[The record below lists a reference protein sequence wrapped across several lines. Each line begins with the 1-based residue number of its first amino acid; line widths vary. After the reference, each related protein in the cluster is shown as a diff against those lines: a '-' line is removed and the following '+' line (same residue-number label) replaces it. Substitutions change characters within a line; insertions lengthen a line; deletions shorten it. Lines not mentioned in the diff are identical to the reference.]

1 MLEAMMH
8 GRPVVATA
16 TEGARELF
24 GKSALLAKIK
34 DPVDLAA
41 KISEMLGDDS
51 LRKSSGEENRR
62 TAGEKFSLERM
73 LDETE
78 KLYERLFA
86 RHV

>member
-8 GRPVVATA
+8 GRPVVATS

-24 GKSALLAKIK
+24 GKSAGLAKIK

-41 KISEMLGDDS
+41 KISELLADES
-51 LRKSSGEENRR
+51 LRAARGSDNRR
-62 TAGEKFSLERM
+62 SAGEKFSLDRM

-78 KLYERLFA
+78 KLYKKLIS
-86 RHV
+86 